1 MNEFQALTSSALLAV
16 LGIIWI
22 FFGFGDDDD
31 EGGGKMIPLP
41 EGIKN

>member
-1 MNEFQALTSSALLAV
+1 MNEFQTLSYSASLAL

-31 EGGGKMIPLP
+31 EGGGKMIPLRQ
-41 EGIKN
+41 GTKG